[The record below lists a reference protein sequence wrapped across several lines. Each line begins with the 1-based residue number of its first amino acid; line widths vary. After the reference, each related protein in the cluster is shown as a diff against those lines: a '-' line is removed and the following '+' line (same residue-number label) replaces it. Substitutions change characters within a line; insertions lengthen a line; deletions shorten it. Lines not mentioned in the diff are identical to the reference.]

1 MIPTRRFITASL
13 ILAALGL
20 VPLWYEQFAALWIS
34 ALALLL
40 VVALGDFLVWRGH
53 SVTVV
58 RQVPLA
64 VSLDSWVDVT
74 LQVSNAE
81 NGRKLALELFDHYPE
96 TFEAE
101 GMPANLVI
109 EPGNRAEVT
118 YRVRP
123 MERGPAEFGGTD
135 LRLESLF
142 GLWKRR
148 ARIGEPST
156 VRVYPNYSTVSKQ
169 LAYQV
174 DSNLQLAGLKI
185 RQRRGEGTEFHQ
197 LRDYREGDAFRSI
210 DWKATARVGRLI
222 AREYQDERDQQVVV
236 LLDTGRRML
245 AKDLSLSHFDH
256 TLNAMLL
263 LCYVALRQGDAAGV
277 MTMGDGRR
285 FLPPRKG
292 ASAINSILNHV
303 YSIQPDNSETDY
315 IAAATDLAVRQR
327 RRSLVV
333 MLTNVREEDSDE
345 LQAAVNLLRQKHLVM
360 IASLR
365 ERVLDDTLDRP
376 VRNYKEALTFAA
388 TNQYLDARQDAHN
401 LLRAAGVYVE
411 DCLCEDLPAAITNRY
426 LAIKRAGML

>member
-13 ILAALGL
+13 LLAAMGLG
-20 VPLWYEQFAALWIS
+20 PLWYEQAAALWVS
-34 ALALLL
+34 VLASLL
-40 VVALGDFLVWRGH
+40 VVALVDFFVWKRH
-53 SVTVV
+53 SVTVA

-64 VSLDSWVDVT
+64 ISLDSWIDVT
-74 LQVSNAE
+74 LLVSNATH
-81 NGRKLALELFDHYPE
+81 GRKLALELFDHYPE
-96 TFEAE
+96 SFEAE
-101 GMPANLVI
+101 GMPASLVI

-123 MERGPAEFGGTD
+123 IERGPAEFGAID
-135 LRLESLF
+135 LRFDSLF

-148 ARIGEPST
+148 ARVGEPST

-174 DSNLQLAGLKI
+174 DSNLHLAGLKI

-197 LRDYREGDAFRSI
+197 LRNYREGDAFRSI

-222 AREYQDERDQQVVV
+222 AREYQDERDQQVIV

-245 AKDLSLSHFDH
+245 AKDHSLSHFDH

-285 FLPPRKG
+285 FLPARKG

-303 YSIQPDNSETDY
+303 YSVQPDNAETDY
-315 IAAATDLAVRQR
+315 IAAATDLAIRQR

-345 LQAAVNLLRQKHLVM
+345 LQAAVRLLRQKHLVM

-365 ERVLDDTLDRP
+365 ERVLDDTLERP
-376 VRNYKEALTFAA
+376 VRNFKEALTYAA